1 MSRTDSFSNCKIVS
15 HLYVGRPVSSSCQS
29 PACQGLLL
37 IRSWRTVVPDLSV
50 TFSFS
55 PLICVRVASYFLTF
69 YFAVLETIGTSV
81 REVGL
86 LGYLVLGLVSVVQVD
101 LKLVDVILQLLLN
114 SQNLNLGTLLILKGC
129 RGSYCNI

>member
-1 MSRTDSFSNCKIVS
+1 MQE
-15 HLYVGRPVSSSCQS
+15 SC
-29 PACQGLLL
+29 GLLNL
-37 IRSWRTVVPDLSV
+37 
-50 TFSFS
+50 F
-55 PLICVRVASYFLTF
+55 
-69 YFAVLETIGTSV
+69 LETIGTSV